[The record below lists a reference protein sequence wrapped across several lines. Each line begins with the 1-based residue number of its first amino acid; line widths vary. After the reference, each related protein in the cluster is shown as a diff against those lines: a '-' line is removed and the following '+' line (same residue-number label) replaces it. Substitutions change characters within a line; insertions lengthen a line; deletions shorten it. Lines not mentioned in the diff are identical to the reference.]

1 MMICPF
7 DQTLKVTGVLL
18 VDLMAYHGIS
28 CENIDGPRDSLDG
41 LTATTMGDGWSFP
54 IKKMDDELGFIVG
67 SITLSIKVNRRV
79 RDL

>member
-41 LTATTMGDGWSFP
+41 LTATTMGMVGLFP
-54 IKKMDDELGFIVG
+54 LKKWMMNWGSLLGP
-67 SITLSIKVNRRV
+67 
-79 RDL
+79 